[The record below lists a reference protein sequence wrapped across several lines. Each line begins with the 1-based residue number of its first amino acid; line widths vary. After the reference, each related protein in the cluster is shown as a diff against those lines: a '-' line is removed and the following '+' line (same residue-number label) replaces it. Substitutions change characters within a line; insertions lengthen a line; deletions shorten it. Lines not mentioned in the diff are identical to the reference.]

1 MSTCKTIV
9 RIQGMCLM
17 THLFWRNAVGNGREW
32 RRWEMCIPTPSRRHS
47 NIYVKI
53 LVARILTEKKKNVV
67 NKARKLNL
75 N

>member
-1 MSTCKTIV
+1 MSTCKTII

-17 THLFWRNAVGNGREW
+17 THLFWRDAVGNGREW
-32 RRWEMCIPTPSRRHS
+32 RRWEMCISTSSRRHP

-53 LVARILTEKKKNVV
+53 LVARILKEKKNVV